1 MWSSQGAGTPSI
13 FSLTAL
19 RLSGGMRVLGSA
31 FLCTVGINVLAL
43 TGPAY
48 MLLLYDRVLP
58 AHDGRQLAGFT
69 ALMLVLYALG
79 AVLDLTRHGLFL
91 NCARRLDRALSVC
104 VAKRA
109 GPLPIR
115 DLDNIRAF
123 LAGQAPA
130 ALFDLPWVPLYLGG
144 IFLLHPLFG
153 LLATAGGALLIGCV
167 VGAERRGAGLA
178 PTAAQLG
185 AQRWASATSPSAGA
199 IEARRTWRR
208 LNARLRHAQDAAA
221 RPSVLAAAVLRAQRP
236 ALQSAMLGLGAYLVM
251 IGACH
256 PAGMLA
262 ASIMLTRVLG
272 PLEMAIVH
280 WRSFAVAR
288 QSVARL
294 RALASA
300 PPAIASLQPSQPRP
314 ASAPPQLQIILR
326 SRRDYARRAMGAGAR
341 SASSGLRPTAE

>member
-1 MWSSQGAGTPSI
+1 MRSSQGAGTPRD
-13 FSLTAL
+13 FSWIAL
-19 RLSGGMRVLGSA
+19 RLLGGKRVLGLA
-31 FLCTVGINVLAL
+31 FLLTLGINVLAL

-58 AHDGRQLAGFT
+58 LHDGRQLAALT

-79 AVLDLTRHGLFL
+79 GILDLARHGLFL
-91 NCARRLDRALSVC
+91 NCARRLDRRLSIY
-104 VAKRA
+104 VAKRG

-153 LLATAGGALLIGCV
+153 LLATAGGALLIGCI
-167 VGAERRGAGLA
+167 VGAERRGAALGR
-178 PTAAQLG
+178 TAAQLG
-185 AQRWASATSPSAGA
+185 AQRWAAATSAAADA
-199 IEARRTWRR
+199 IEGRRAWRQ

-221 RPSVLAAAVLRAQRP
+221 QPSILAAAVLRAQRP

-272 PLEMAIVH
+272 PLETAIVH

-288 QSVARL
+288 QSASRL
-294 RALASA
+294 RALLLTPLVKG
-300 PPAIASLQPSQPRP
+300 PPQPSQDRT
-314 ASAPPQLQIILR
+314 PPQLRIILR
-326 SRRDYARRAMGAGAR
+326 SRSDYARRAIGAGAR

>member
-1 MWSSQGAGTPSI
+1 MRNSQGADTPSN
-13 FSLTAL
+13 FAAPAL
-19 RLSGGMRVLGSA
+19 CLLGGMRVLGLA
-31 FLCTVGINVLAL
+31 FLLTIGINVLAL

-58 AHDGRQLAGFT
+58 LHDGGKLAALT

-79 AVLDLTRHGLFL
+79 AVLDLARHELFL
-91 NCARRLDRALSVC
+91 SCARRLDRKLSIN
-104 VAKRA
+104 VARLS
-109 GPLPIR
+109 GPLPLR

-153 LLATAGGALLIGCV
+153 LLATAGGVLLIGCV
-167 VGAERRGAGLA
+167 VGAERRGAA
-178 PTAAQLG
+178 PARTAAHLS
-185 AQRWASATSPSAGA
+185 AQRSAAARTSATIDT
-199 IEARRTWRR
+199 IEARRIWRR

-221 RPSVLAAAVLRAQRP
+221 RPTLFAAAVLRAQRP

-251 IGACH
+251 IGACN

-280 WRSFAVAR
+280 WRTFAVAR
-288 QSVARL
+288 ESAARL
-294 RALASA
+294 RALVSA
-300 PPAIASLQPSQPRP
+300 PPAIDPPRP
-314 ASAPPQLQIILR
+314 AAAQPQLRIVLR
-326 SRRDYARRAMGAGAR
+326 SRSDYARRAMGAGAR

>member
-1 MWSSQGAGTPSI
+1 MRSSQGADTPRN
-13 FSLTAL
+13 FAGAAL
-19 RLSGGMRVLGSA
+19 RLLGGMRVLGLA
-31 FLCTVGINVLAL
+31 FLYTVGINVLAL

-58 AHDGRQLAGFT
+58 LHDGRQLAGLT

-79 AVLDLTRHGLFL
+79 AVLDLARHGLFH
-91 NCARRLDRALSVC
+91 NCARRLDRKLSTYA
-104 VAKRA
+104 AKLA
-109 GPLPIR
+109 SPLPIR
-115 DLDNIRAF
+115 DLDNIRVF

-153 LLATAGGALLIGCV
+153 LLATAGGALLFACV
-167 VGAERRGAGLA
+167 VGAERRGAGPA
-178 PTAAQLG
+178 RTAAQLG
-185 AQRWASATSPSAGA
+185 AQRWASATPTAIDA

-221 RPSVLAAAVLRAQRP
+221 RPSILAAAVLRAQRP

-272 PLEMAIVH
+272 PLEMAIAH

-288 QSVARL
+288 QSAARL
-294 RALASA
+294 RALLSA
-300 PPAIASLQPSQPRP
+300 PPAIAPLQPSQPRTP
-314 ASAPPQLQIILR
+314 AAQPLQIILR
-326 SRRDYARRAMGAGAR
+326 SRSDYARRAIGAGAI